1 MVTHISTRYFI
12 LIHHDYNYLKKCL
25 QEIKEYLMTI
35 NLKLNQKTA
44 IYSFYNGF
52 TFLGYRFLTKRNRIY
67 VLASKKMEKKIK
79 KCFQK
84 DGELAFLYYNGYL
97 KECDNYNFLKRKIIK

>member
-1 MVTHISTRYFI
+1 MVTHIYTRYFI
-12 LIHHDYNYLKKCL
+12 LIHPDYNYLKKCL

-52 TFLGYRFLTKRNRIY
+52 TFLGYRFLTKRNRQ
-67 VLASKKMEKKIK
+67 LEMEVDI
-79 KCFQK
+79 
-84 DGELAFLYYNGYL
+84 L
-97 KECDNYNFLKRKIIK
+97 KQAALIMGRKSM